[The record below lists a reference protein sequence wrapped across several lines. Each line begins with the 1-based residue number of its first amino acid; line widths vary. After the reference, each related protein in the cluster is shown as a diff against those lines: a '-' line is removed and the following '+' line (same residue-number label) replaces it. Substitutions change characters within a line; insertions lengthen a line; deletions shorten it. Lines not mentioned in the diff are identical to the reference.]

1 MRHEAPSADRL
12 FEIAE
17 AQHGLFTAKQAKQAG
32 YSEKAQHY
40 HTSVGNWIR
49 DHRGIYRLAR
59 YPRSEWADLMLW
71 QLWSRNREDVPQGVY
86 SHETALSLY
95 ELSDVMPARLH
106 MTVPHG
112 FDRSADIPSV
122 LVLHRANV
130 PQSEIGTIEGIRVTR
145 PVRSILDVVAE
156 GKLGPELVR
165 QAIREGE
172 ERGLFT
178 NDQLRAARTSR
189 RLSAALRRIVG
200 RGGGRRLAKL
210 CGHLATA
217 VPIVVPRATMG

>member
-1 MRHEAPSADRL
+1 MFGKHSDAGHVSGINIASFSVLPSHAEFRCGPLGWSESPSADRL

-17 AQHGLFTAKQAKQAG
+17 AKHGLFTTKQAG

-40 HTSVGNWIR
+40 HARAGNWIR
-49 DHRGIYRLAR
+49 DYRGIYRLAR

-112 FDRSADIPSV
+112 FD
-122 LVLHRANV
+122 
-130 PQSEIGTIEGIRVTR
+130 
-145 PVRSILDVVAE
+145 
-156 GKLGPELVR
+156 
-165 QAIREGE
+165 
-172 ERGLFT
+172 
-178 NDQLRAARTSR
+178 
-189 RLSAALRRIVG
+189 
-200 RGGGRRLAKL
+200 
-210 CGHLATA
+210 
-217 VPIVVPRATMG
+217 

>member
-1 MRHEAPSADRL
+1 MRSEAPSADRL
-12 FEIAE
+12 FEIAQ
-17 AQHGLFTAKQAKQAG
+17 AQHGLFTTKQAKQAG

-40 HTSVGNWIR
+40 HASAGNWIR

-71 QLWSRNREDVPQGVY
+71 QLWSRNRADVPQGVY

-95 ELSDVMPARLH
+95 ELSDAMPARLH

-122 LVLHRANV
+122 LVLHRAKLSE
-130 PQSEIGTIEGIRVTR
+130 SEIGTIDGIRVTR
-145 PVRSILDVVAE
+145 PVRTILDVVAE
-156 GKLGPELVR
+156 GKLAPELIR

-172 ERGLFT
+172 DRGLFT
-178 NDQLRAARTSR
+178 IDELRAAPVSR
-189 RLSAALRRIVG
+189 RPSAALRRILREG
-200 RGGGRRLAKL
+200 R
-210 CGHLATA
+210 
-217 VPIVVPRATMG
+217 

>member
-1 MRHEAPSADRL
+1 MWSEAASADRL

-17 AQHGLFTAKQAKQAG
+17 AQHGLFTTKQAKEAG

-40 HTSVGNWIR
+40 HASAGNWIR
-49 DHRGIYRLAR
+49 DYRGIYRLAR

-112 FDRSADIPSV
+112 FDRSAQIPYG
-122 LVLHRANV
+122 
-130 PQSEIGTIEGIRVTR
+130 PKTQS
-145 PVRSILDVVAE
+145 
-156 GKLGPELVR
+156 
-165 QAIREGE
+165 
-172 ERGLFT
+172 
-178 NDQLRAARTSR
+178 
-189 RLSAALRRIVG
+189 
-200 RGGGRRLAKL
+200 
-210 CGHLATA
+210 C
-217 VPIVVPRATMG
+217 